1 MRRRWGSRREAKGK
15 KASGTK
21 TDPSFIYP
29 LVAAHFRAGRTERR
43 TGEGK
48 RERTREA
55 SQRCKGYFR
64 SCPLEEIYKKARK
77 KHFFFL
83 L

>member
-1 MRRRWGSRREAKGK
+1 MGREQEEMVGEDRRRREEEQCQRVPSGREAKGK

-29 LVAAHFRAGRTERR
+29 LAAAHFRAGRTERR

-48 RERTREA
+48 RERTREG
-55 SQRCKGYFR
+55 SQRCKG
-64 SCPLEEIYKKARK
+64 
-77 KHFFFL
+77 
-83 L
+83 